1 MSERCDVS
9 VPECLLGV
17 QTAVEEERGGQLDT
31 LQAKLLHVS
40 LSRIMQCRGGV
51 MREKK

>member
-17 QTAVEEERGGQLDT
+17 QTTVEEERGGQLDT

-40 LSRIMQCRGGV
+40 LSRIMQCRGEV
-51 MREKK
+51 MQERK